1 MKIEYLIHE
10 YTWSNHCISGNKLGW
25 GIVASSIPEDRTYL
39 RELEKVAQAAVVDK
53 TGRIEVE
60 ELVYSPVCGFVKMT
74 SIPCESG
81 EDKRQ
86 NKRVRLYQ
94 PKAPDHNPAVYLA
107 PGMEWTEGESI
118 GFLPPLTLEEAKFD
132 REDILRELCLEERL
146 PEFMQVVFWCL
157 SGHSEGLNML
167 LQTGRK
173 KSLPRMH
180 RKLCM

>member
-107 PGMEWTEGESI
+107 PGIEWTEGEST
-118 GFLPPLTLEEAKFD
+118 GFLPTLTLEEAKFD
-132 REDILRELCLEERL
+132 REDYESCVLKRDYLNLCRWSFGVCQDIRKVLIL
-146 PEFMQVVFWCL
+146 
-157 SGHSEGLNML
+157 L
-167 LQTGRK
+167 LRTGRK
-173 KSLPRMH
+173 KSLPRIH